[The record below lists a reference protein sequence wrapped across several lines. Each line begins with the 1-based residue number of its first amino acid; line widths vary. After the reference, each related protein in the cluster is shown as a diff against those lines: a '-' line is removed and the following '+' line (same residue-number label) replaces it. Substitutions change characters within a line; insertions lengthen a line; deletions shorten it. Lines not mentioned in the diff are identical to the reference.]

1 MAFNS
6 SKFEVLRYG
15 SNSALK
21 ESTNYLTPD
30 CNAIIEEK
38 DNLRDLGVIMSN
50 DATFSS
56 HVEHVCK
63 QVRQKSGWILRTFNS
78 RQTWFLKFMW
88 KTLVQ
93 GHIDYC
99 SQLYFPCKS
108 SDMEK
113 LEDLQRIFTRKIP
126 EVSSLNY
133 WERLQKLKMYSQER
147 RMERYRAIYI
157 WKILEGISPNCGIQE
172 IYSERR
178 GREIQIP
185 KIKGRGRYQTLREGS
200 FQVHGAKVF
209 NSLPK
214 SVRNMK
220 KVSVE
225 DFKSSL
231 DNFLQSIPD
240 EPKLPGYIPTT
251 CNQVTSSPSNSI
263 IDHTRAQ
270 KVRRPG

>member
-1 MAFNS
+1 MQSLSCIPSN
-6 SKFEVLRYG
+6 RY
-15 SNSALK
+15 
-21 ESTNYLTPD
+21 Y
-30 CNAIIEEK
+30 
-38 DNLRDLGVIMSN
+38 
-50 DATFSS
+50 
-56 HVEHVCK
+56 
-63 QVRQKSGWILRTFNS
+63 
-78 RQTWFLKFMW
+78 QT
-88 KTLVQ
+88 
-93 GHIDYC
+93 
-99 SQLYFPCKS
+99 
-108 SDMEK
+108 
-113 LEDLQRIFTRKIP
+113 
-126 EVSSLNY
+126 
-133 WERLQKLKMYSQER
+133 LKMYSQER

-157 WKILEGISPNCGIQE
+157 WKILEGISPNCGIQ
-172 IYSERR
+172 ERR

-251 CNQVTSSPSNSI
+251 CNQVTSSPSKSI
-263 IDHTRAQ
+263 IDHARAQ
-270 KVRRPG
+270 KETRHG